1 MWNLLFARLWIASAM
16 PRNDEVVSV
25 SVYKIVD
32 CFVIANEAKRSAAI
46 HNFNTKGDF
55 AMESRI

>member
-1 MWNLLFARLWIASAM
+1 M

-32 CFVIANEAKRSAAI
+32 CFVIANEAKRSAQSI
-46 HNFNTKGDF
+46 ILTQKGILQWNREF
-55 AMESRI
+55 KGKI